1 MSLTSSVHRILSQL
15 ILFSLSKY
23 KANDNKFVEH
33 SQLLRVKMPTSVSS
47 LFLVLIWFNAYPAQ
61 GLLRGKLFET
71 LPHRNYS
78 QDDVG
83 KPLFL
88 TPFLQNDEVAMA
100 KNYSR
105 VRGLPGAETL
115 ESYSGYLT
123 VNEEFNS
130 NLFFWFFPS
139 VSSSNIQG
147 FIFYLRLW

>member
-1 MSLTSSVHRILSQL
+1 MFVIVK
-15 ILFSLSKY
+15 LFF
-23 KANDNKFVEH
+23 A
-33 SQLLRVKMPTSVSS
+33 
-47 LFLVLIWFNAYPAQ
+47 VLIFFVGPIH

-71 LPHRNYS
+71 LPHRHYS
-78 QDDVG
+78 QADVG

-88 TPFLQNDEVAMA
+88 TPFLQNDEIEMA

-105 VRGLPGAETL
+105 VRDLPGAEDL

-139 VSSSNIQG
+139 VSHHLFMLERFHISRTHRKRTNQLLYFSGCKVGLVDHRCLDCSQN
-147 FIFYLRLW
+147 LDPL

>member
-1 MSLTSSVHRILSQL
+1 MTTTL
-15 ILFSLSKY
+15 
-23 KANDNKFVEH
+23 
-33 SQLLRVKMPTSVSS
+33 S
-47 LFLVLIWFNAYPAQ
+47 LFIALVCYTAAPTQ

-88 TPFLQNDEVAMA
+88 TPFLQNDEVEMA

-139 VSSSNIQG
+139 VSI
-147 FIFYLRLW
+147 LLWLL

>member
-1 MSLTSSVHRILSQL
+1 MTTTV
-15 ILFSLSKY
+15 
-23 KANDNKFVEH
+23 
-33 SQLLRVKMPTSVSS
+33 TT
-47 LFLVLIWFNAYPAQ
+47 LFLALALFAISRTH

-78 QDDVG
+78 QEDVG

-88 TPFLQNDEVAMA
+88 TPFLQNDEIEMA

-105 VRGLPGAETL
+105 VRGLPGAENL

-139 VSSSNIQG
+139 VSIMSDIS
-147 FIFYLRLW
+147 LLHS